1 MPITEQHRDAIV
13 QGRKESRAVRVYL
26 EALTATAPRGPSNE
40 ESLRNRLAR
49 TEAALE
55 TETNTLKRLDLTQK
69 KFDLLDQ
76 LSSTGES
83 VDMEQ
88 LEADF
93 VKVAAGYSERKGIGY
108 SAWRAAGVPPSVLAA
123 AGISRTRRG

>member
-26 EALTATAPRGPSNE
+26 EALTAAPSGPSNE

-93 VKVAAGYSERKGIGY
+93 VNVAAGYSERKGIGY
-108 SAWRAAGVPPSVLAA
+108 SAWRAAGVPPSVLSA

>member
-26 EALTATAPRGPSNE
+26 EALTAAPSGPSNE
-40 ESLRNRLAR
+40 ESLRNRLER

-93 VKVAAGYSERKGIGY
+93 VAVASGYSERKGIGY